1 MNKNIFDTN
10 LNVGPNTVVEAG
22 TITKLEINGEDI
34 PIDKGITMYGWSNDD
49 GADTVYGYSFTPN
62 PKVGD
67 TMVMNDAAT
76 GSLDDDPVSAV
87 ADDTV
92 TAFSTEFTRDE
103 TKDIVIR

>member
-10 LNVGPNTVVEAG
+10 LQITNAKVVAG
-22 TITKLEINGEDI
+22 TITELEINKEDI
-34 PIDKGITMYGWSNDD
+34 PLDKGITLYGWSNDD
-49 GADTVYGYSFTPN
+49 GADTLYAYSFTPN

-67 TMVMNDAAT
+67 VMVMNDAAT

-87 ADDTV
+87 TSTTV
-92 TAFSTEFTRDE
+92 TAFSTEFERDD